1 MAMFC
6 RKRSYAASPPAGEV
20 TVKRSSSCP
29 QSCKPVLPQR
39 RHRERLLFR
48 IFRNTKPGKRIYR
61 GKWKSYDD
69 VRPRP
74 LTDQQPGALPLIEEG
89 SEIFDNPVYLPP
101 GDETPLCSQPMDSL
115 ALPNTPNK
123 ALDHPSSASPLIQ
136 DPGKRREEVTELTVP
151 THQEPRELEVPGQ
164 PLPTHQETQEV
175 KGEIT
180 PTPKKPRRWRV
191 SEQAVATHQEPRT
204 QEISGQ
210 TVPTHQ
216 EPRKLEVSGQP
227 LPTHQETR
235 TQEVKGEITPTP
247 KKPRRWRVSEQAVAT
262 HQEPR
267 TQEIL
272 GQTVPTHQ
280 EPKAQILGQT
290 VPAHQE
296 PSLFERLMRKGSYRQ
311 RQKGSKFVHTQP
323 LYQDYCV
330 HYTKGGPGQSPFIH
344 SVNSSLA
351 LADNTSPTLPRSYSS
366 DGTPRLYTSSLWQE
380 LPEVKERGIT
390 KTMTMQRK
398 QLQEAMFEVV
408 VSEASYQRSLSVVI
422 NHFQKSKS
430 LSDCLVTSDK
440 HTLFSNLPSVCQV
453 SERFLL
459 DLEEGLEK
467 DVFLRDLG
475 DRVLRHCSVFH
486 RVYIPYVTNQMYQE
500 KLMQQLVREN
510 GTFLQVL
517 QQLEEQPVCK
527 RQPLK
532 SFLALPFQ
540 RITRLKI
547 LLENILKLA
556 QSDFRLVS
564 SIGDAASAVGQIVT
578 QCDEGVRRMMQT
590 EELVLLEKHMDFQN
604 TKAVP
609 LISRGRVLIQHG
621 ELIRIFFQDPG
632 SGHRSGLTTKPIYL
646 HLFSDLLLLS
656 NKTDTG
662 RFLVTDYARRG
673 RVTADHVKAKALGL
687 PSDLVFLLRLAHNHL
702 GLSCDIVLQAPSEEE
717 KEDWIAQITWQMSQG
732 AES

>member
-6 RKRSYAASPPAGEV
+6 RKRLYTGSPTAAEV
-20 TVKRSSSCP
+20 AVKRCSSCP
-29 QSCKPVLPQR
+29 QSCKPVLAQR
-39 RHRERLLFR
+39 RHRERLLLG
-48 IFRNTKPGKRIYR
+48 IFQNRKPGKRIYR

-69 VRPRP
+69 VRPRA
-74 LTDQQPGALPLIEEG
+74 LKDQHPGALPLIEEG
-89 SEIFDNPVYLPP
+89 SQIFDNPVYQPP
-101 GDETPLCSQPMDSL
+101 GDKTPLCSHPMGSL
-115 ALPNTPNK
+115 ALPNTQNK
-123 ALDHPSSASPLIQ
+123 ALDHPSRASPHIQ
-136 DPGKRREEVTELTVP
+136 DPMKRREEVTERTVP
-151 THQEPRELEVPGQ
+151 THQEPRKQEVSGQ
-164 PLPTHQETQEV
+164 SVPTHQETWTQEV
-175 KGEIT
+175 KAQTVPTHQKPWTQEVSGEIT
-180 PTPKKPRRWRV
+180 PTHQEPRRWQV
-191 SEQAVATHQEPRT
+191 SEQAVPTLQEPRRWQISGQAVPTHQEPRTQEVAGQLVSTHQEPKT

-216 EPRKLEVSGQP
+216 EP
-227 LPTHQETR
+227 
-235 TQEVKGEITPTP
+235 
-247 KKPRRWRVSEQAVAT
+247 
-262 HQEPR
+262 
-267 TQEIL
+267 
-272 GQTVPTHQ
+272 
-280 EPKAQILGQT
+280 
-290 VPAHQE
+290 
-296 PSLFERLMRKGSYRQ
+296 SLFERLMKKGSYRQ

-330 HYTKGGPGQSPFIH
+330 HYTKGGPGQSPFIL

-351 LADNTSPTLPRSYSS
+351 LAGNTSPTLLRSYPS
-366 DGTPRLYTSSLWQE
+366 DGAPRQYTSSLWQE

-390 KTMTMQRK
+390 ETMTMQRK

-408 VSEASYQRSLSVVI
+408 VSEASYQRSLSVAV
-422 NHFQKSKS
+422 NHFQKSQS

-440 HTLFSNLPSVCQV
+440 HTLFSNLTSVRQV

-467 DVFLRDLG
+467 DIFLSDLG
-475 DRVLRHCSVFH
+475 DRVLRHCPVFH

-510 GTFLQVL
+510 GMFLQVL

-527 RQPLK
+527 RQLLK

-578 QCDEGVRRMMQT
+578 QCNEGVRSMMQT
-590 EELVLLEKHMDFQN
+590 EELVLLEKRMDFQN

-609 LISRGRVLIQHG
+609 LISRGRVLIHHG
-621 ELIRIFFQDPG
+621 ELIRIFFQDPR

-662 RFLVTDYARRG
+662 RFLVTDYAKRG
-673 RVTADHVKAKALGL
+673 QVKADHMKAKALGL
-687 PSDLVFLLRLAHNHL
+687 PSLVFLLRLTQNHL
-702 GLSCDIVLQAPSEEE
+702 GLSCDLVLQAPSEQE

>member
-6 RKRSYAASPPAGEV
+6 RKRLYTGSPPAAEV
-20 TVKRSSSCP
+20 TVKRCASCP
-29 QSCKPVLPQR
+29 QSCKPVLAER
-39 RHRERLLFR
+39 RHRERLLLG
-48 IFRNTKPGKRIYR
+48 IFRNKKPGKRIYR

-69 VRPRP
+69 VRPRA
-74 LTDQQPGALPLIEEG
+74 LKDQHLGALPLIEEG
-89 SEIFDNPVYLPP
+89 AEIFENPVYQPP
-101 GDETPLCSQPMDSL
+101 GDETPLCSHRMDSL
-115 ALPNTPNK
+115 ALPTTQNK
-123 ALDHPSSASPLIQ
+123 ALDHHSSASSHIQ
-136 DPGKRREEVTELTVP
+136 DPRERREEVTEQSDP
-151 THQEPRELEVPGQ
+151 THQEPRKQEVSGQ
-164 PLPTHQETQEV
+164 SVSSHQEPRKQEVSGQSVSTHQETWTQEV
-175 KGEIT
+175 KGQTVPAHQEPWTQEVSGERT
-180 PTPKKPRRWRV
+180 P
-191 SEQAVATHQEPRT
+191 THQEPRMWQVSEQAGPTHQEPRTQEVAGQLVPSHQEPKT

-216 EPRKLEVSGQP
+216 EP
-227 LPTHQETR
+227 
-235 TQEVKGEITPTP
+235 
-247 KKPRRWRVSEQAVAT
+247 
-262 HQEPR
+262 
-267 TQEIL
+267 
-272 GQTVPTHQ
+272 
-280 EPKAQILGQT
+280 
-290 VPAHQE
+290 
-296 PSLFERLMRKGSYRQ
+296 SLFERLMKKGSYRQ

-330 HYTKGGPGQSPFIH
+330 HYSKGGPGQSPFIL

-351 LADNTSPTLPRSYSS
+351 LAGNTSPTFLRSYPS
-366 DGTPRLYTSSLWQE
+366 DAAPRHYTSLWQE

-390 KTMTMQRK
+390 ETMTMQRK
-398 QLQEAMFEVV
+398 QLQEAMFEVL
-408 VSEASYQRSLSVVI
+408 VSEASYQRSLSVAV
-422 NHFQKSKS
+422 NHFQKSQS

-440 HTLFSNLPSVCQV
+440 HTLFSNLPSVRQV

-467 DVFLRDLG
+467 DIFLSDLG
-475 DRVLRHCSVFH
+475 DRVLRHCPVFH

-500 KLMQQLVREN
+500 KLMQQLVCCFWEN
-510 GTFLQVL
+510 GMFLQVL

-527 RQPLK
+527 RQLLK

-578 QCDEGVRRMMQT
+578 QCNEGVRSMMQT
-590 EELVLLEKHMDFQN
+590 EELVLLEKRMDFQN

-609 LISRGRVLIQHG
+609 LISRGRVLVQHG
-621 ELIRIFFQDPG
+621 ELIRIFFQDLG

-673 RVTADHVKAKALGL
+673 QVKADHVKAKALGL
-687 PSDLVFLLRLAHNHL
+687 PSLVFLLRLTQNHL
-702 GLSCDIVLQAPSEEE
+702 GLSCDLVLQAPSE
-717 KEDWIAQITWQMSQG
+717 
-732 AES
+732 